1 MKMQISLIALML
13 MIFLYSDILKID
25 DNISGNWVG
34 NYNKNKISIEFND
47 DNACVIRLINKKTN
61 KIETISG
68 NYNLDISK
76 NPIPISIRNIKE
88 LNYSLYGIIKF
99 VDKDSIQIS
108 TFSTKLKLNP
118 ISFDT
123 TKIIKLERSQK

>member
-1 MKMQISLIALML
+1 MQISLIALML

-108 TFSTKLKLNP
+108 TFSTKLKLSP